1 MPRACQNLNPFSP
14 WIDQKAI
21 SPHIVDTF
29 SNSKVMRKKKNAEEK
44 IFLIWDQIA
53 SYNFNQC
60 MV

>member
-29 SNSKVMRKKKNAEEK
+29 SNSKVMRKKKKNRGED
-44 IFLIWDQIA
+44 ILNLGSNCQL
-53 SYNFNQC
+53 
-60 MV
+60 

>member
-53 SYNFNQC
+53 SYNLN
-60 MV
+60 